1 MKTEKG
7 KNLEN
12 FTKTEISKEIDKL
25 KFDKED
31 LKKNV
36 KTSIKK
42 LQNANSDAN
51 LLLTQKNKIEKQN
64 RILSKLIE
72 ILENQRIK
80 EILFRK
86 DLDIWTKKKNY
97 YLLKEWDDL
106 PKYKLYVFYFM
117 IAGLIFF
124 YTIYYVY
131 TIFYQDGIFK
141 LLLAY
146 ATIIAVTIFLSFFIS
161 DRIVTSFKY
170 NFRNEKFRKS
180 KINEFEKEFE
190 KKNKEPKLID
200 YLK

>member
-86 DLDIWTKKKNY
+86 DLDIWTKKK
-97 YLLKEWDDL
+97 
-106 PKYKLYVFYFM
+106 
-117 IAGLIFF
+117 
-124 YTIYYVY
+124 
-131 TIFYQDGIFK
+131 
-141 LLLAY
+141 
-146 ATIIAVTIFLSFFIS
+146 IIIC
-161 DRIVTSFKY
+161 
-170 NFRNEKFRKS
+170 
-180 KINEFEKEFE
+180 
-190 KKNKEPKLID
+190 
-200 YLK
+200 